1 MTTDGWLAGRLRE
14 FCESVDYGYTASASA
29 DDEGPKF
36 LRITDIVPGYI
47 DWEAVP
53 YCEADAAIYR
63 KYRLNSGDI
72 VIARTG
78 ASTGASAWINEPPKS
93 VFASYLVRLQ
103 VSEQVDSRFVSY
115 WLKSEAF
122 MGYVHAVMS
131 EKSAQPNASATTL
144 TNAPVS
150 FPPLPEQ
157 RAIAGIL
164 GALDDKIA
172 LNRQMNATLEGIAR
186 ALFQSWFVDFDPVRA
201 KAEGRAPDG
210 LDAETAALFPDSFE
224 DSALGPVPSG
234 WRVSTIGEE
243 VRVVGGSTPSTKEP
257 AFWEDGEF
265 AWATPKDLSDLSTPA
280 LLSTSRQ
287 ITELGLAQIS
297 SGLLPVAT
305 VLLSSRAPVGY
316 LAIAEIPVAIN
327 QGFIAMI
334 CEQWLSNHYVL
345 WWATLNMDAIKA
357 KANGTTFQE
366 VSKSSFRP
374 IPVLVPSDDLMRA
387 FDEIAGPLYQQV
399 VHNECESRTLAEL
412 RDALLPK
419 LVSGELRVGYA

>member
-1 MTTDGWLAGRLRE
+1 MVGSVQKHFNIGDAKRLR
-14 FCESVDYGYTASASA
+14 V
-29 DDEGPKF
+29 K
-36 LRITDIVPGYI
+36 L
-47 DWEAVP
+47 
-53 YCEADAAIYR
+53 
-63 KYRLNSGDI
+63 
-72 VIARTG
+72 
-78 ASTGASAWINEPPKS
+78 
-93 VFASYLVRLQ
+93 
-103 VSEQVDSRFVSY
+103 
-115 WLKSEAF
+115 
-122 MGYVHAVMS
+122 
-131 EKSAQPNASATTL
+131 
-144 TNAPVS
+144 
-150 FPPLPEQ
+150 PPLAEQ
-157 RAIAGIL
+157 REIAGIL

-172 LNRQMNATLEGIAR
+172 LNRQMNATLEAIAR

-210 LDAETAALFPDSFE
+210 LAAETAALFPASFD

-257 AFWEDGEF
+257 AFWDDGEY
-265 AWATPKDLSDLSTPA
+265 AWATPKDLSYLSTPV

-287 ITELGLAQIS
+287 ITELGLGQIS
-297 SGLLPVAT
+297 SGLLPVGT

-327 QGFIAMI
+327 QGFIAMN
-334 CEQWLSNHYVL
+334 CDQVLSNYYVL

-374 IPVLVPSDDLMRA
+374 IPVLVPTDNVIRA
-387 FDEIAGPLYQQV
+387 FDEIVGPLYRQIV
-399 VHNECESRTLAEL
+399 RNEHESRTLAET

-419 LVSGELRVGYA
+419 LVSGELRVGTLP